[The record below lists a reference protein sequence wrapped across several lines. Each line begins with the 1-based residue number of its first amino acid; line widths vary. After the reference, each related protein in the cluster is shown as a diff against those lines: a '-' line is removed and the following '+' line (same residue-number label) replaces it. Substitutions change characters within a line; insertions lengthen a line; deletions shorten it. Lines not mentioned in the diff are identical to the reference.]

1 MKKTLYLLLLLTL
14 CCAIQPMF
22 GQDTIT
28 NSNESSI
35 VISESSLASLIT
47 LLRKHK
53 TEKQENM
60 LESDTMDSMPNQ
72 LSKTIIDTAE
82 KPNSAAK
89 AIEKNNDQNQTLQ
102 NLNTINNKEIE
113 KLENKLSDLEKKL
126 NENRKNN
133 ENSIATK
140 PISNNSKVVP
150 SNSNPRTAA
159 LASEKKIDTSLVF
172 NAIPNLVEATNNS
185 NLELELEIIALQL
198 QIRLLKEKILSNNGS
213 LTAYHILVEQ
223 FKGYKK
229 ELFFENGSF
238 SLSPEATLSIEEVA
252 AYLENYENLDVL
264 VNGYASNVGLAIK
277 NDKLSMERTEV
288 VKKEFVHQGIHPI
301 RIMTQYHGID
311 YKAVNDSKARRV
323 EITFIV
329 RK

>member
-53 TEKQENM
+53 TEKQENI

-72 LSKTIIDTAE
+72 LSNTREETTE

-89 AIEKNNDQNQTLQ
+89 SIEKYNDQNQTLQ

-113 KLENKLSDLEKKL
+113 KLEKKLSDLEKKL

-140 PISNNSKVVP
+140 PISNNSIVTP
-150 SNSNPRTAA
+150 SYTNPRTAA

-185 NLELELEIIALQL
+185 NLELELEIKALQL
-198 QIRLLKEKILSNNGS
+198 QIRLLKEKILSNNSS
-213 LTAYHILVEQ
+213 LTAYQVLVEQ

-229 ELFFENGSF
+229 ELYFENGSF

-252 AYLENYENLDVL
+252 AYLEKYENLDIL
-264 VNGYASNVGLAIK
+264 INGYASNVGLAIK

-288 VKKEFVHQGIHPI
+288 VKKEFVHLGIHPI

>member
-14 CCAIQPMF
+14 YCTIQPMF
-22 GQDTIT
+22 GQDTIA

-53 TEKQENM
+53 TEKQENT
-60 LESDTMDSMPNQ
+60 LESDTMDPMPNQ
-72 LSKTIIDTAE
+72 LSNTKEDTAE
-82 KPNSAAK
+82 KPNSTAK

-140 PISNNSKVVP
+140 PISSNSKVVP
-150 SNSNPRTAA
+150 SINN
-159 LASEKKIDTSLVF
+159 LATEELRKEKKIDTSLVF

-198 QIRLLKEKILSNNGS
+198 QIRLLKEKILSNNSS

-229 ELFFENGSF
+229 ELYFENGSF

-264 VNGYASNVGLAIK
+264 INGYASNVGLAIK

-288 VKKEFVHQGIHPI
+288 VKKEFVHIGIHPI